1 MHGLSVACR
10 CDPEGKIPVGGWNPL
25 KYLPLIKQDIREAY
39 EEGLR
44 DGKRNPNYPK
54 GEGWSRTSAWSRS
67 DARDNAEELL
77 EKLREEIKGLKRT
90 LKKQGKGRSRID

>member
-10 CDPEGKIPVGGWNPL
+10 CEPDGKIPAGGWNPL
-25 KYLPLIKQDIREAY
+25 KYLSLIKQDIREAY

-44 DGKRNPNYPK
+44 DGKRNPDYPK

-67 DARDNAEELL
+67 DAKDNAEELV
-77 EKLREEIKGLKRT
+77 EELREEIKGLKRT
-90 LKKQGKGRSRID
+90 LNKLAKKRPRIE